1 VAADIKNKGLDQ
13 DTQPQLYL
21 PFPQLPWGNM
31 NLLVRTTVTPQ
42 SMISAVRAQIA
53 AVDPDQPV
61 TKIQTVEEIMND
73 SRSQPRFTML
83 LLGAFSATALALA
96 VIGIYG
102 VLSYSVAQRRQ
113 EFGIRLALGAE
124 RRDVLL
130 LVVRHGIM
138 LTITG
143 IAIGLLSALLL
154 TRLMSSM
161 LYRVSTLDLA
171 TFLLTPLLFLCIAL
185 VASYLP
191 ARAATRVNPIEALR

>member
-1 VAADIKNKGLDQ
+1 
-13 DTQPQLYL
+13 
-21 PFPQLPWGNM
+21 
-31 NLLVRTTVTPQ
+31 
-42 SMISAVRAQIA
+42 MISAVRAQIA

-61 TKIQTVEEIMND
+61 TKIQTVDEIMDD

-124 RRDVLL
+124 QADILR

-138 LTITG
+138 LTIAG
-143 IAIGLLSALLL
+143 IAIGLLAALLL

-161 LYRVSTLDLA
+161 LYKVGALDLA
-171 TFLLTPLLFLCIAL
+171 TFLLTPLLFFCIAL
-185 VASYLP
+185 FASYLP
-191 ARAATRVNPIEALR
+191 ARGATKVNPIEALR